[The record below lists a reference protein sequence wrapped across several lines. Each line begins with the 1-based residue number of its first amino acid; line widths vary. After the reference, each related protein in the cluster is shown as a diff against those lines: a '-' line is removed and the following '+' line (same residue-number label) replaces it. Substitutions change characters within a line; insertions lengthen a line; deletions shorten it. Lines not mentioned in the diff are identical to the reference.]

1 MHPLLVRQLQHLGLS
16 TEALPRDAPAWQA
29 LLEQVSESYES
40 NERGR
45 PVERS
50 LSQTPVE
57 AHSLGADLAKDATE
71 RRRAEEALRESEA
84 AQRMLFDASPVPV
97 IVFEADTLRLVG
109 ANDAA
114 VELYGYPRPWLLGLS
129 VIDLCVPGER
139 AVAGQSLRDAP
150 TGEWRGAATHCRS
163 DGSVF
168 QVEIVAR
175 SLTLAGAAVRMAAV
189 ADVTIKVELEA
200 QLRQSQKMEAVGR
213 LAGGVA
219 HDFNNILSVILGYA
233 DLSVDEL
240 EPGASLHANL
250 EEIRTAGARASEL
263 TRQLLLFS
271 RHQMLDQRVLDLN
284 ELLMESEPTL
294 AGLVGDDIELVVNC
308 TPTPGPVRADHANLE
323 QVFANLVINAREAMP
338 TGGRVTIETRN
349 VVLDAHYV
357 SEHLG
362 AVVGPHVRVTVT
374 DTGIGMDKATQ
385 ARIFEPFFTTR
396 ERGRGMGLGLST
408 VFGIVRQSGGSIWV
422 QSDPGRGTT
431 FTVYLPRV
439 DAEADE
445 QRAPAFSPVLGGTE
459 TILLVE
465 DELQVRE
472 LAHAILRR
480 SGYEVLTAGSGE
492 DALRESERYPGDIH
506 LLLTDVVMPGI
517 SGPELAR
524 RLSQTRPRTAILCM
538 SGYTEEVVTQH
549 GVPAVGVSY
558 LQKPLTPARLTRKVR
573 EALDAAR
580 SLVVI
585 G

>member
-1 MHPLLVRQLQHLGLS
+1 MHPLLVHQIQSLGLS
-16 TEALPRDAPAWQA
+16 AVALPGDVSAWQA
-29 LLEQVSESYES
+29 LLALVSESYEAL
-40 NERGR
+40 
-45 PVERS
+45 ERS
-50 LSQTPVE
+50 TSPVIE
-57 AHSLGADLAKDATE
+57 AHTLGADLAKDAME
-71 RRRAEEALRESEA
+71 RRRADEVLRESES

-114 VELYGYPRPWLLGLS
+114 VELYGYPRSWLLGLS
-129 VIDLCVPGER
+129 VIDLYAPTER
-139 AVAGQSLRDAP
+139 AVAGRSLREAS
-150 TGEWRGAATHCRS
+150 TSEWRRAATHCRS
-163 DGSVF
+163 DGSVL

-175 SLTLAGAAVRMAAV
+175 SLTLGGAAVRMAAV
-189 ADVTIKVELEA
+189 ADVTTKLELES

-240 EPGASLHANL
+240 APGASLHANL

-271 RHQMLDQRVLDLN
+271 RHKMLDQQVLDLN

-294 AGLVGDDIELVVNC
+294 AGVLGDDIKLVVNC
-308 TPTPGPVRADHANLE
+308 TPMPGLVRADHDNLE
-323 QVFANLVINAREAMP
+323 QMFANLAIHAREAMP
-338 TGGRVTIETRN
+338 TGGKVTFETRN
-349 VVLDAHYV
+349 VVLDAQYA

-362 AVVGPHVRVTVT
+362 AVVGPHVMVTVT

-385 ARIFEPFFTTR
+385 ARIFEPFFTTH

-422 QSDPGRGTT
+422 HSDPGRGTT

-439 DAEADE
+439 DEEADE
-445 QRAPAFSPVLGGTE
+445 QRVLADSPWLGGSE

-480 SGYEVLTAGSGE
+480 SGYEVLTAANGE
-492 DALRESERYPGDIH
+492 DALRESDRYPGEIH
-506 LLLTDVVMPGI
+506 LLLTDMVMPGI
-517 SGPELAR
+517 GGPELAR
-524 RLSQTRPRTAILCM
+524 LLSQMRPKTAVLFM
-538 SGYTEEVVTQH
+538 SGYTEEVVTQQ
-549 GVPAVGVSY
+549 GIPAEGVSY
-558 LQKPLTPARLTRKVR
+558 LQKPITPTRLTRKVR
-573 EALDAAR
+573 KVLDAAK